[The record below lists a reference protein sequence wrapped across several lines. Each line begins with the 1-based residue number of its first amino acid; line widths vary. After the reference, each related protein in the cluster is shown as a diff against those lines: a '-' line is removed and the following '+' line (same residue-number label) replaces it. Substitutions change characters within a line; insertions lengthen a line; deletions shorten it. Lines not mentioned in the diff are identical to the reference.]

1 MRLPD
6 LIKATVACGLLA
18 YLVHERPVVAQILII
33 AVLCLLWLSY
43 LARTITGLRAK

>member
-18 YLVHERPVVAQILII
+18 YLVHSYPTVAQALII